1 MIKKIKTLTNLINEA
16 FVLVLRTN
24 TKDEGIE
31 TAKAAINGG
40 CNIIEVTFTI
50 PNADKV
56 IEELIKDKNEDV
68 VIGAGTVLDAETARI
83 AILAGAEFIVSP
95 SFDKET
101 AKLCNRYGIP
111 YIPGC
116 FTPREINE
124 ARECG
129 SDVIKLFPGSA
140 FKPTI
145 VKDLKAP
152 IKGIA
157 VMASGGVSFE
167 NMDEWFNNSCDI
179 VSIGSAIIK
188 LKEPAKIEAE
198 TRKYIER
205 VKKLRMQRG

>member
-31 TAKAAINGG
+31 TAKAAIKGG

-56 IEELIKDKNEDV
+56 IEELIKDKNEEV

-101 AKLCNRYGIP
+101 ATLCNRYGIP

-116 FTPREINE
+116 FTPREIKE

-188 LKEPAKIEAE
+188 LKDPAKIEAE

-205 VKKLRMQRG
+205 IKKLRMQRG

>member
-24 TKDEGIE
+24 TKDAGIE
-31 TAKAAINGG
+31 TAKAAIKGG

-56 IEELIKDKNEDV
+56 IEELIKDKNEEV

-101 AKLCNRYGIP
+101 ATLCNRYGIP

-116 FTPREINE
+116 FTPREIKE

-188 LKEPAKIEAE
+188 LKDPAKIEAE

>member
-31 TAKAAINGG
+31 TAKAAIKGG

-56 IEELIKDKNEDV
+56 IEELIKDKNEEV

-101 AKLCNRYGIP
+101 ATLCNRYGIP

-116 FTPREINE
+116 FTPREIKE

-188 LKEPAKIEAE
+188 LKDPAKIEAE

-205 VKKLRMQRG
+205 VKKLRMHRG

>member
-31 TAKAAINGG
+31 TAKAAIKGG

-56 IEELIKDKNEDV
+56 IEELIKDKNEE

-101 AKLCNRYGIP
+101 ATLCNRYGIP

-116 FTPREINE
+116 FTPREIKE

-188 LKEPAKIEAE
+188 LKDPAKIEAE

>member
-24 TKDEGIE
+24 IKDEGIE
-31 TAKAAINGG
+31 TAKAAIKGG

-56 IEELIKDKNEDV
+56 IEELIKDKNEEV

-101 AKLCNRYGIP
+101 ATLCNRYGIP

-116 FTPREINE
+116 FTPREIKE

-188 LKEPAKIEAE
+188 LKDPAKIEAE

>member
-1 MIKKIKTLTNLINEA
+1 MIKKLKTLTNLINEA

-31 TAKAAINGG
+31 TAKAAIKGG

-56 IEELIKDKNEDV
+56 IEELIKDKNEEV

-101 AKLCNRYGIP
+101 ATLCNRYGIP

-116 FTPREINE
+116 FTPREIKE

-188 LKEPAKIEAE
+188 LKDPAKIEAE

>member
-56 IEELIKDKNEDV
+56 IEELIKDKNEEV

-101 AKLCNRYGIP
+101 ATLCNRYGIP

-116 FTPREINE
+116 FTPREIKE

-188 LKEPAKIEAE
+188 LKDPAKIEAE

>member
-31 TAKAAINGG
+31 TAKAAIKGG

-56 IEELIKDKNEDV
+56 IEELIKDKNKEV

-116 FTPREINE
+116 FTPREIKE

>member
-31 TAKAAINGG
+31 TAKAAIKGG

-56 IEELIKDKNEDV
+56 IEELIKDKNEEV

-101 AKLCNRYGIP
+101 ATLCNRYGIP

-116 FTPREINE
+116 FTPREIKE

-188 LKEPAKIEAE
+188 LKDPAKIEAE

-205 VKKLRMQRG
+205 VKKIRMQRG

>member
-31 TAKAAINGG
+31 TAKAAIKGG

-56 IEELIKDKNEDV
+56 IEELIKDKNEEG

-116 FTPREINE
+116 FTPREIKE

-188 LKEPAKIEAE
+188 LKDPAKIEAE

>member
-56 IEELIKDKNEDV
+56 IEELIKDKNEEV

-95 SFDKET
+95 SCDKET
-101 AKLCNRYGIP
+101 ATLCNRYGIP

-116 FTPREINE
+116 FTPREIKE

-188 LKEPAKIEAE
+188 LKDPAKIEAE

>member
-31 TAKAAINGG
+31 TAKAAIKGG

-56 IEELIKDKNEDV
+56 IEELIKDKNEEV
-68 VIGAGTVLDAETARI
+68 VIGAGTVLDSETARI

-101 AKLCNRYGIP
+101 ATLCNRYGIP

-116 FTPREINE
+116 FTPREIKE

-188 LKEPAKIEAE
+188 LKDPAKIEAE

>member
-116 FTPREINE
+116 FTPREIKE
-124 ARECG
+124 AREGG

>member
-1 MIKKIKTLTNLINEA
+1 MIKKLKTLTNLINEA

-31 TAKAAINGG
+31 TAKAAIKGG

-101 AKLCNRYGIP
+101 ATLCNRYGIP

-116 FTPREINE
+116 FTPREIKE

-188 LKEPAKIEAE
+188 LKDPAKIEAE

>member
-31 TAKAAINGG
+31 TAKAAIKGG

-56 IEELIKDKNEDV
+56 IEELIKDKNKEV

-101 AKLCNRYGIP
+101 ATLCNRYGIP

-116 FTPREINE
+116 FTPREIKE

>member
-31 TAKAAINGG
+31 TAKAAIKGG

-56 IEELIKDKNEDV
+56 IEELIKDKNEEV

-95 SFDKET
+95 SFNKDT
-101 AKLCNRYGIP
+101 ATICNRYGVP

-116 FTPREINE
+116 FTPREIKE

-188 LKEPAKIEAE
+188 LKDPAKIEAE

>member
-31 TAKAAINGG
+31 TAKAEIKGG

-56 IEELIKDKNEDV
+56 IEELIKDKNEEV

-101 AKLCNRYGIP
+101 ATLCNRYGIP

-116 FTPREINE
+116 FTPREIKE

-188 LKEPAKIEAE
+188 LKDPAKIEAE

>member
-31 TAKAAINGG
+31 TAKAAIKGG

-56 IEELIKDKNEDV
+56 IEELIKDKNEEV
-68 VIGAGTVLDAETARI
+68 VIGSGTVLDAETARI

-101 AKLCNRYGIP
+101 ATLCNRYGIP

-116 FTPREINE
+116 FTPREIKE

-188 LKEPAKIEAE
+188 LKDPAKIEAE

>member
-24 TKDEGIE
+24 TKAEGIE
-31 TAKAAINGG
+31 TAKSAIRGG
-40 CNIIEVTFTI
+40 CNVIEVTFTT
-50 PNADKV
+50 PKADEI
-56 IEELIKDKNEDV
+56 IEELIEGKNDDV
-68 VIGAGTVLDAETARI
+68 VIGAGTVLDSETARI
-83 AILAGAEFIVSP
+83 AILSGAEFIVSP

-101 AKLCNRYGIP
+101 AILCNRYGIP

-116 FTPREINE
+116 FTAREIKE

-129 SDVIKLFPGSA
+129 VDIIKLFPGSA
-140 FKPTI
+140 FKPSI
-145 VKDLKAP
+145 VKDIKAP

-167 NMDEWFNNSCDI
+167 NMDEWFKNSCDI
-179 VSIGSAIIK
+179 VSIGSALTK
-188 LKEPAKIEAE
+188 LKEPKKIEME

-205 VKKLRMQRG
+205 VKSLRKHEV

>member
-31 TAKAAINGG
+31 TAKAAIKGG

-56 IEELIKDKNEDV
+56 IEELIKDKNEEV

-101 AKLCNRYGIP
+101 ATLCNRYGIP

-116 FTPREINE
+116 FTPREIKE

-157 VMASGGVSFE
+157 VMSSGGVSFE

>member
-31 TAKAAINGG
+31 TAKAAIKGG

-56 IEELIKDKNEDV
+56 IEELIKDKNEEV
-68 VIGAGTVLDAETARI
+68 VIGAGSVLDAETARI

-101 AKLCNRYGIP
+101 ATLCNRYGIP

-116 FTPREINE
+116 FTPREIKE

-188 LKEPAKIEAE
+188 LKDPAKIEAE

>member
-31 TAKAAINGG
+31 TAKAAIKGG

-56 IEELIKDKNEDV
+56 IEELIKDKNEEV

-95 SFDKET
+95 SFDRET
-101 AKLCNRYGIP
+101 ATLCNRYGIP

-116 FTPREINE
+116 FTPREIKE

-157 VMASGGVSFE
+157 VMASGGVGFE

-188 LKEPAKIEAE
+188 LKDPAKIEAE

>member
-31 TAKAAINGG
+31 TAKAAIKGG

-56 IEELIKDKNEDV
+56 IEELIKDKNEEV

-101 AKLCNRYGIP
+101 ATLCNRYGIP

-116 FTPREINE
+116 FTPREIKE

-188 LKEPAKIEAE
+188 LKDPTKIEAE

>member
-31 TAKAAINGG
+31 TAKAAIKGG

-56 IEELIKDKNEDV
+56 IEELIKDKNEEV

-101 AKLCNRYGIP
+101 ATLCNRYGIP

-116 FTPREINE
+116 FTPREIKE

-188 LKEPAKIEAE
+188 LKDPAKIEAE